1 MKWIQF
7 KPRLIQFNE
16 LKFHKDGINHY
27 FGDSCIPSES
37 VKNDL
42 LSFLH
47 FIHMNHIVLFLVRKT
62 IAIAFWIALIFL
74 TLIISGVNLNNIW
87 VYLGGFLSVVAIE
100 LFAVWSILSNIIS
113 GIFIFIMNPFKI
125 GSKIKLYD
133 PEVQATVVNINLM
146 FTELQDDDGI
156 FNVPNNTFFQK
167 TVKGINAEKT
177 QPN

>member
-1 MKWIQF
+1 MNSNFIKMGLTIILVIVVF
-7 KPRLIQFNE
+7 LLKALSKKRLI
-16 LKFHKDGINHY
+16 K
-27 FGDSCIPSES
+27 
-37 VKNDL
+37 
-42 LSFLH
+42 LSALYSYEPH
-47 FIHMNHIVLFLVRKT
+47 RLFLVRKT

-74 TLIISGVNLNNIW
+74 TFIIWGGVNLNNIW
-87 VYLGGFLSVVAIE
+87 VYLGGFLSVVAIG

-113 GIFIFIMNPFKI
+113 GIFIFIIKPFKI
-125 GSKIKLYD
+125 GSKIKPYD

-146 FTELQDDDGI
+146 FTELEDDDGI

>member
-1 MKWIQF
+1 MNSNFIKMGLTIILVIVVF
-7 KPRLIQFNE
+7 LLKALSKKRLI
-16 LKFHKDGINHY
+16 KFSALYSYEPHR
-27 FGDSCIPSES
+27 
-37 VKNDL
+37 
-42 LSFLH
+42 
-47 FIHMNHIVLFLVRKT
+47 LFLVRKT

-74 TLIISGVNLNNIW
+74 TLIIWGVNLNNIW

-113 GIFIFIMNPFKI
+113 GIFIFIIKPFKI
-125 GSKIKLYD
+125 GSKIKPYD

-146 FTELQDDDGI
+146 FTELEDDDGI

>member
-1 MKWIQF
+1 MGLTIILVIVVFLLKALS
-7 KPRLIQFNE
+7 KKRLI
-16 LKFHKDGINHY
+16 K
-27 FGDSCIPSES
+27 
-37 VKNDL
+37 
-42 LSFLH
+42 LSALYSYEPH
-47 FIHMNHIVLFLVRKT
+47 RLFLVRKT

-113 GIFIFIMNPFKI
+113 GIFIFIMNPFKT
-125 GSKIKLYD
+125 GSKIKLHD

-146 FTELQDDDGI
+146 FTELEDDDGI

-167 TVKGINAEKT
+167 TVKVLMRKKHNQIK
-177 QPN
+177 

>member
-1 MKWIQF
+1 MNSNFIKMGLSIILVIVVF
-7 KPRLIQFNE
+7 LLKALSKKRLI
-16 LKFHKDGINHY
+16 K
-27 FGDSCIPSES
+27 
-37 VKNDL
+37 
-42 LSFLH
+42 LSALYSYEPH
-47 FIHMNHIVLFLVRKT
+47 RLFLVRKT
-62 IAIAFWIALIFL
+62 IAIAFWIALISL
-74 TLIISGVNLNNIW
+74 TLIIFFLGGVNLNNIW

-113 GIFIFIMNPFKI
+113 GIFIFIMNPFKT

-146 FTELQDDDGI
+146 FTELEDDDGI

>member
-1 MKWIQF
+1 MDCF
-7 KPRLIQFNE
+7 DFFNAYN
-16 LKFHKDGINHY
+16 FF
-27 FGDSCIPSES
+27 FGGG
-37 VKNDL
+37 K
-42 LSFLH
+42 
-47 FIHMNHIVLFLVRKT
+47 
-62 IAIAFWIALIFL
+62 
-74 TLIISGVNLNNIW
+74 NLNNIW

-113 GIFIFIMNPFKI
+113 GIFIFIINPFKI
-125 GSKIKLYD
+125 GSKIKPYD

-146 FTELQDDDGI
+146 FTELEDDDGI

>member
-1 MKWIQF
+1 MNSNFIKMGLTIILVIVVF
-7 KPRLIQFNE
+7 LLKALSKKRLI
-16 LKFHKDGINHY
+16 K
-27 FGDSCIPSES
+27 
-37 VKNDL
+37 
-42 LSFLH
+42 LSALYSYEPH
-47 FIHMNHIVLFLVRKT
+47 RLFLVRKT

-74 TLIISGVNLNNIW
+74 TLIIWGGVNLNNIW

-113 GIFIFIMNPFKI
+113 GIFIFIINPFKI
-125 GSKIKLYD
+125 GSTIKLHD

-146 FTELQDDDGI
+146 FTELEDDDGI

-167 TVKGINAEKT
+167 TVKGINAEKK

>member
-1 MKWIQF
+1 MNSNFIKMGLTIILVIVVF
-7 KPRLIQFNE
+7 LLKALSKKRLI
-16 LKFHKDGINHY
+16 K
-27 FGDSCIPSES
+27 
-37 VKNDL
+37 
-42 LSFLH
+42 LSAIYSYEPHRLS
-47 FIHMNHIVLFLVRKT
+47 LVRKT

-74 TLIISGVNLNNIW
+74 TLIIWGINLNNVW

-125 GSKIKLYD
+125 GSKIKPYD

-146 FTELQDDDGI
+146 FTELEDDDGI

-167 TVKGINAEKT
+167 TVKGINAEKK

>member
-1 MKWIQF
+1 MNSNFIKMGLTIILVIVVF
-7 KPRLIQFNE
+7 LLKALSKKRLI
-16 LKFHKDGINHY
+16 K
-27 FGDSCIPSES
+27 
-37 VKNDL
+37 
-42 LSFLH
+42 LSALYSYEPH
-47 FIHMNHIVLFLVRKT
+47 RLFLVRKM
-62 IAIAFWIALIFL
+62 IAIAFLIALIFL
-74 TLIISGVNLNNIW
+74 TLIIWGVNLNNIW

-113 GIFIFIMNPFKI
+113 RIFIFIMNPFKTV
-125 GSKIKLYD
+125 SKIKLYD

-146 FTELQDDDGI
+146 FTELEDDDGI

>member
-1 MKWIQF
+1 MNSNFIKMGLTIILVIVVF
-7 KPRLIQFNE
+7 LLKALSKKRLI
-16 LKFHKDGINHY
+16 K
-27 FGDSCIPSES
+27 
-37 VKNDL
+37 
-42 LSFLH
+42 LSAIYSYEPH
-47 FIHMNHIVLFLVRKT
+47 RLFLVRKT

-74 TLIISGVNLNNIW
+74 TFIILGGVNLNNIW

-113 GIFIFIMNPFKI
+113 GIFIFIMNPFKT

-146 FTELQDDDGI
+146 FTELEDDDGI

>member
-1 MKWIQF
+1 LDCF
-7 KPRLIQFNE
+7 DFFNVYH
-16 LKFHKDGINHY
+16 LG
-27 FGDSCIPSES
+27 
-37 VKNDL
+37 
-42 LSFLH
+42 
-47 FIHMNHIVLFLVRKT
+47 
-62 IAIAFWIALIFL
+62 
-74 TLIISGVNLNNIW
+74 GVNLNNIW

-113 GIFIFIMNPFKI
+113 GIFIFIMNPFKT

-146 FTELQDDDGI
+146 FTELEDDDGI

>member
-1 MKWIQF
+1 MNSNFIKMGLTIILVIVVF
-7 KPRLIQFNE
+7 LLKALSKKRLI
-16 LKFHKDGINHY
+16 K
-27 FGDSCIPSES
+27 
-37 VKNDL
+37 
-42 LSFLH
+42 LSALYSYEPH
-47 FIHMNHIVLFLVRKT
+47 RLFLVRKT

-74 TLIISGVNLNNIW
+74 TLMIWGGVNLNNIW

-125 GSKIKLYD
+125 GSKIKPYD

-146 FTELQDDDGI
+146 FTELEDDDGI

>member
-1 MKWIQF
+1 MGLTIILVIVVFLLKALS
-7 KPRLIQFNE
+7 KKRLI
-16 LKFHKDGINHY
+16 K
-27 FGDSCIPSES
+27 
-37 VKNDL
+37 
-42 LSFLH
+42 LSALYSYEPH
-47 FIHMNHIVLFLVRKT
+47 RLFLVRKM
-62 IAIAFWIALIFL
+62 IAIAFWIALILL
-74 TLIISGVNLNNIW
+74 TLIIFFGGGNLNNIW

-113 GIFIFIMNPFKI
+113 GIFIFIMNPFKT

-146 FTELQDDDGI
+146 FTELEDDDGI